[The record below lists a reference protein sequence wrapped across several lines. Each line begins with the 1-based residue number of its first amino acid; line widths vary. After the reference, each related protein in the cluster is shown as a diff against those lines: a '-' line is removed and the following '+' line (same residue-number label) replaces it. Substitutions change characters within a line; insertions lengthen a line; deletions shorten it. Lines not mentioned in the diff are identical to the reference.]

1 MAPCTTRRSGW
12 TAFRS
17 ILADTTPLESP
28 HFRRLW
34 TANIIT
40 VIGSQLNVIVV
51 PAQIYAITGS
61 SAYVGLAGAFGLVPL
76 IVFGLYG
83 GALAD
88 MMDRRRLL
96 MITTVGLIL
105 TAVAFWAQ
113 AAAGLDNVWLLLSI
127 FALQQAFFAVN
138 QPTRTAIT
146 ARIVPDGAVG
156 PAMSLNMT
164 VQQAGAI
171 VGPILGGLLIP
182 VTGFALL
189 YLIDAFCLAATLWAV
204 IKLPALP
211 PGPAPDGGGAP
222 QKTTAG
228 RRRVPGLRSITE
240 GFIYLAAMP
249 ILLMSFVI
257 DLIAMVFGMPRA
269 LIPQIS
275 TVDFGESGDGGL
287 FYALLFAAM
296 PIGAVL
302 GGIFSGAV
310 TRLRHQGAG
319 IVVSVLCWG
328 IAIVVM
334 GLAVNLADGRAGLW
348 AWVAVTAFI
357 IGGVADMFSSVQRS
371 AMLQEAA
378 DDRMRGRLQGVFL
391 VVVVGGPRIADMLH
405 GWAGSVMGAGTA
417 TLLGGVLVVVGTVV
431 AVAFVP
437 SFLKYVPARF
447 THRPENP
454 GSPEQP
460 ESPDR

>member
-1 MAPCTTRRSGW
+1 M
-12 TAFRS
+12 
-17 ILADTTPLESP
+17 LADTTPLQSP

-34 TANIIT
+34 TANIVT
-40 VIGSQLNVIVV
+40 VVGAQLNVIVV
-51 PAQIYAITGS
+51 PAQIYSITGS

-96 MITTVGLIL
+96 MITTVGLIV

-113 AAAGLDNVWLLLSI
+113 AASGVDNVWLLLGI

-146 ARIVPDGAVG
+146 ARIVPEGSVAAAV
-156 PAMSLNMT
+156 SLNMT

-189 YLIDAFCLAATLWAV
+189 YLLDAFCLGATLWAV
-204 IKLPALP
+204 AKLPALP
-211 PGPAPDGGGAP
+211 PDTGGAP
-222 QKTTAG
+222 GASA
-228 RRRVPGLRSITE
+228 RRRRTPGFRSIAE

-275 TVDFGESGDGGL
+275 TVDFGEAGDGGL
-287 FYALLFAAM
+287 FYALLFAAV
-296 PIGAVL
+296 PVGAVL
-302 GGIFSGAV
+302 GGIFSGTV
-310 TRLRHQGAG
+310 TRLRRQGTG
-319 IVVSVLCWG
+319 IVVSVLLWG
-328 IAIVVM
+328 VAVTVM
-334 GLAVNLADGRAGLW
+334 GVAVNLADGRAGLW
-348 AWVAVTAFI
+348 AWVAVIAFVL
-357 IGGVADMFSSVQRS
+357 GGVADMFSSVQRS

-391 VVVVGGPRIADMLH
+391 IVVAGGPRLADMLH
-405 GWAGSVMGAGTA
+405 GWTGSVVGAGTA
-417 TLLGGVLVVVGTVV
+417 TLVGGLLVIVGTIV
-431 AVAFVP
+431 AVAVVP
-437 SFLKYVPARF
+437 SFLAYVPARF
-447 THRPENP
+447 A
-454 GSPEQP
+454 
-460 ESPDR
+460 ESREK

>member
-1 MAPCTTRRSGW
+1 MASRSERRPGR
-12 TAFRS
+12 TALRS
-17 ILADTTPLESP
+17 VLADTTPLQSP

-34 TANIIT
+34 TANIVT
-40 VIGSQLNVIVV
+40 VIGSQLTVVVV
-51 PAQIYAITGS
+51 PAQIYSITGS
-61 SAYVGLAGAFGLVPL
+61 SGFVGLAGAFGLVPL

-96 MITTVGLIL
+96 IITTVGLIA

-146 ARIVPDGAVG
+146 ARIVPEGAVA
-156 PAMSLNMT
+156 PAVSLNMT

-171 VGPILGGLLIP
+171 LGPILGGLLIP
-182 VTGFALL
+182 VTGYSLL
-189 YLIDAFCLAATLWAV
+189 YLVDAFCLAATLWAV
-204 IKLPALP
+204 LKLPALP
-211 PGPAPDGGGAP
+211 PDLSGAGGAGS
-222 QKTTAG
+222 AG
-228 RRRVPGLRSITE
+228 KDASRRRTPGFRSIAE

-257 DLIAMVFGMPRA
+257 DLIAMIFGMPRA

-275 TVDFGESGDGGL
+275 TVDFGEAGDGGL
-287 FYALLFAAM
+287 FYALLWAAV
-296 PIGAVL
+296 PAGAVL

-310 TRLRHQGAG
+310 TRLRHQGVG

-328 IAIVVM
+328 VAIIVM
-334 GLAVNLADGRAGLW
+334 GVAVNLADGRIGLW
-348 AWVAVTAFI
+348 ACVAVFAFV
-357 IGGVADMFSSVQRS
+357 IGGLADMFSSVQRS

-391 VVVVGGPRIADMLH
+391 IVVAGGPRLADMLH
-405 GWAGSVMGAGTA
+405 GWAGSVLGAGTA
-417 TLLGGVLVVVGTVV
+417 TLVGGVLVVIGIVV
-431 AVAFVP
+431 AVAIVP

-447 THRPENP
+447 AER
-454 GSPEQP
+454 
-460 ESPDR
+460 

>member
-1 MAPCTTRRSGW
+1 M
-12 TAFRS
+12 
-17 ILADTTPLESP
+17 LADTTPLQSP

-34 TANIIT
+34 TANIVT
-40 VIGSQLNVIVV
+40 VVGAQLNVIVV
-51 PAQIYAITGS
+51 PAQIYSITGS

-96 MITTVGLIL
+96 MITTVGLIV

-113 AAAGLDNVWLLLSI
+113 AASGVDSVWLLLGI

-146 ARIVPDGAVG
+146 ARIVPEGSVAAAV
-156 PAMSLNMT
+156 SLNMT

-189 YLIDAFCLAATLWAV
+189 YLLDAFCLGATLWAV
-204 IKLPALP
+204 AKLPALP
-211 PGPAPDGGGAP
+211 PDTGGAP
-222 QKTTAG
+222 GASA
-228 RRRVPGLRSITE
+228 RRRRTPGFRSIAE
-240 GFIYLAAMP
+240 GFTYLAAMP

-275 TVDFGESGDGGL
+275 TVDFGEAGDGGL
-287 FYALLFAAM
+287 FYALLFAAV
-296 PIGAVL
+296 PVGAVL
-302 GGIFSGAV
+302 GGIFSGTV
-310 TRLRHQGAG
+310 TRLRRQGTG
-319 IVVSVLCWG
+319 IVVSVLLWG
-328 IAIVVM
+328 VAVTVM
-334 GLAVNLADGRAGLW
+334 GVAVNLADGRAGLW
-348 AWVAVTAFI
+348 AWVAVIAFVL
-357 IGGVADMFSSVQRS
+357 GGVADMFSSVQRS

-391 VVVVGGPRIADMLH
+391 IVVAGGPRLADMLH
-405 GWAGSVMGAGTA
+405 GWAGSVVGAGTA
-417 TLLGGVLVVVGTVV
+417 TLVGGLLVIVGTIV
-431 AVAFVP
+431 AVAVVP
-437 SFLKYVPARF
+437 SFLAYVPARF
-447 THRPENP
+447 A
-454 GSPEQP
+454 
-460 ESPDR
+460 ESREK

>member
-1 MAPCTTRRSGW
+1 MASRSARRSGR

-17 ILADTTPLESP
+17 ILADTTPLQSP

-40 VIGSQLNVIVV
+40 VIGAQLNVIVV
-51 PAQIYAITGS
+51 PAQIYSITGS
-61 SAYVGLAGAFGLVPL
+61 SGYVGLAGAFGLVPL
-76 IVFGLYG
+76 IIFGLYG

-96 MITTVGLIL
+96 MITTIGLIV

-113 AAAGLDNVWLLLSI
+113 AASGVDNVWLLLSI

-146 ARIVPDGAVG
+146 ARIVPDGSIAAAV
-156 PAMSLNMT
+156 SLNMT

-189 YLIDAFCLAATLWAV
+189 YLLDAFCLAATLWAV
-204 IKLPALP
+204 AKLPALP
-211 PGPAPDGGGAP
+211 PDLGDSTAP
-222 QKTTAG
+222 
-228 RRRVPGLRSITE
+228 RRRTPGFRSIAE

-275 TVDFGESGDGGL
+275 TVDFGETGDGGL
-287 FYALLFAAM
+287 FYALLFAAV
-296 PIGAVL
+296 PLGAVL
-302 GGIFSGAV
+302 GGVFSGAV
-310 TRLRHQGAG
+310 TRLRRQGVG

-328 IAIVVM
+328 VAIIIM

-348 AWVAVTAFI
+348 AWVAVVAFV

-391 VVVVGGPRIADMLH
+391 IVVAGGPRLADMLH
-405 GWAGSVMGAGTA
+405 GWAGSLFTAGTA
-417 TLLGGVLVVVGTVV
+417 TLVGGVLVVVGTIV
-431 AVAFVP
+431 AVAVVP
-437 SFLKYVPARF
+437 SFLKYIPARF
-447 THRPENP
+447 AEK
-454 GSPEQP
+454 
-460 ESPDR
+460 

>member
-1 MAPCTTRRSGW
+1 MASRSARRSGRM
-12 TAFRS
+12 AFRS
-17 ILADTTPLESP
+17 ILADTTPLQSP

-34 TANIIT
+34 TANIVT
-40 VIGSQLNVIVV
+40 VIGAQLNVIVV
-51 PAQIYAITGS
+51 PAQIYSITGS
-61 SAYVGLAGAFGLVPL
+61 SGYVGLAGAFGLVPL
-76 IVFGLYG
+76 IIFGLYG

-96 MITTVGLIL
+96 MITTIGLIV

-113 AAAGLDNVWLLLSI
+113 AAAGVDNVWLLLSI

-146 ARIVPDGAVG
+146 ARIVPEGSIAAAV
-156 PAMSLNMT
+156 SLNMT

-189 YLIDAFCLAATLWAV
+189 YLLDAFCLAATLWAV
-204 IKLPALP
+204 AKLPALP
-211 PGPAPDGGGAP
+211 PDLGDSPDAAGA
-222 QKTTAG
+222 TAS
-228 RRRVPGLRSITE
+228 RRRTPGFRSIAE

-275 TVDFGESGDGGL
+275 TVDFGEAGDGGL
-287 FYALLFAAM
+287 FYALLFAAV
-296 PIGAVL
+296 PLGAVL
-302 GGIFSGAV
+302 GGVFSGAV

-328 IAIVVM
+328 VAIIVM

-348 AWVAVTAFI
+348 AWVAVVAFV

-391 VVVVGGPRIADMLH
+391 IVVAGGPRLADMLH
-405 GWAGSVMGAGTA
+405 GWAGSVFTAGTA
-417 TLLGGVLVVVGTVV
+417 TLVGGVLVVVGTIV
-431 AVAFVP
+431 AVAVVP
-437 SFLKYVPARF
+437 SFLKYIPARF
-447 THRPENP
+447 VEK
-454 GSPEQP
+454 
-460 ESPDR
+460 

>member
-1 MAPCTTRRSGW
+1 MVPRSTRRP
-12 TAFRS
+12 TRAALRS
-17 ILADTTPLESP
+17 ILADTTPLQSP

-40 VIGSQLNVIVV
+40 VIGAQLNVIVV

-61 SAYVGLAGAFGLVPL
+61 SGYVGLAGAFGLVPL
-76 IVFGLYG
+76 IIFGLYG

-96 MITTVGLIL
+96 MITTVGLIV
-105 TAVAFWAQ
+105 TAGAFWAQ
-113 AAAGLDNVWLLLSI
+113 AAAGVDNVWLLLSI

-146 ARIVPDGAVG
+146 ARIVPDGSIAAAV
-156 PAMSLNMT
+156 SLNMT

-204 IKLPALP
+204 AKLPALP
-211 PGPAPDGGGAP
+211 PDPGDSTTGSGSSGVPGPQA
-222 QKTTAG
+222 
-228 RRRVPGLRSITE
+228 RRRRTPGFRSIAE
-240 GFIYLAAMP
+240 GFVYLAAMP

-275 TVDFGESGDGGL
+275 TIDFGETGDGGL
-287 FYALLFAAM
+287 FYALLFAAV
-296 PIGAVL
+296 PLGAVL
-302 GGIFSGAV
+302 GGVFSGAV

-319 IVVSVLCWG
+319 IVVAVLCWG
-328 IAIVVM
+328 VAIIVM

-348 AWVAVTAFI
+348 AWVAVVAFV

-391 VVVVGGPRIADMLH
+391 IVVAGGPRLADMLH
-405 GWAGSVMGAGTA
+405 GWAGSTFGAGTA
-417 TLLGGVLVVVGTVV
+417 TLLGGVLVIVGTIV
-431 AVAFVP
+431 AVAVVP
-437 SFLKYVPARF
+437 SFLKYIPARF
-447 THRPENP
+447 NEK
-454 GSPEQP
+454 
-460 ESPDR
+460 

>member
-1 MAPCTTRRSGW
+1 MASRSERRPGGA
-12 TAFRS
+12 AFRS
-17 ILADTTPLESP
+17 MLADTTPLQSP

-40 VIGSQLNVIVV
+40 VVGAQLNIIVV

-96 MITTVGLIL
+96 MITTVGLIV

-113 AAAGLDNVWLLLSI
+113 AASGLDNVWLLLSI

-146 ARIVPDGAVG
+146 ARIVPEGSVAAAV
-156 PAMSLNMT
+156 SLNMT

-189 YLIDAFCLAATLWAV
+189 YLLDALCLAATLWAV
-204 IKLPALP
+204 AKLPALP
-211 PGPAPDGGGAP
+211 PDLGGEPGDAPDA
-222 QKTTAG
+222 TA
-228 RRRVPGLRSITE
+228 RRRRTPGFRSIAE
-240 GFIYLAAMP
+240 GFVYLAAMP

-275 TVDFGESGDGGL
+275 SVDFGETGDGGL
-287 FYALLFAAM
+287 FYALLFAAV
-296 PIGAVL
+296 PLGAVV
-302 GGIFSGAV
+302 GGVFSGTV
-310 TRLRHQGAG
+310 TRLRRQGAG

-328 IAIVVM
+328 AAIIVM
-334 GLAVNLADGRAGLW
+334 GLAVNLADGRVGLW
-348 AWVAVTAFI
+348 AWVAVVAFVV
-357 IGGVADMFSSVQRS
+357 GGVADMFSSVQRS

-391 VVVVGGPRIADMLH
+391 IVVAGGPRLADMLH
-405 GWAGSVMGAGTA
+405 GWAGSVVSAGTA
-417 TLLGGVLVVVGTVV
+417 TLVGGVLVIVGTIV
-431 AVAFVP
+431 AVAGVP
-437 SFLKYVPARF
+437 SFLAYVPARF
-447 THRPENP
+447 TD
-454 GSPEQP
+454 GSEK
-460 ESPDR
+460 

>member
-1 MAPCTTRRSGW
+1 MASRAARRPGRA
-12 TAFRS
+12 AFRS
-17 ILADTTPLESP
+17 MLADTTPLQSP

-40 VIGSQLNVIVV
+40 VVGAQLNVIVV

-96 MITTVGLIL
+96 MITTVGLIV

-113 AAAGLDNVWLLLSI
+113 AAAGVDNVWLLLGI

-146 ARIVPDGAVG
+146 ARIVPEGSVAAAV
-156 PAMSLNMT
+156 SLNMT

-189 YLIDAFCLAATLWAV
+189 YLLDALCLAATLWAV
-204 IKLPALP
+204 TKLPALP
-211 PGPAPDGGGAP
+211 PDPGGAP
-222 QKTTAG
+222 GESPDVTAG
-228 RRRVPGLRSITE
+228 RRRTPGFRSIAE
-240 GFIYLAAMP
+240 GFVYLAAMP

-275 TVDFGESGDGGL
+275 SVDFGETGDGGL
-287 FYALLFAAM
+287 FYALLFAAV
-296 PIGAVL
+296 PLGAVV
-302 GGIFSGAV
+302 GGVFSGTV
-310 TRLRHQGAG
+310 TRMRRQGAG

-328 IAIVVM
+328 AAIIVM
-334 GLAVNLADGRAGLW
+334 GLAVNLADGRVGLW
-348 AWVAVTAFI
+348 AWVAVAAFVV
-357 IGGVADMFSSVQRS
+357 GGVADMFSSVQRS

-391 VVVVGGPRIADMLH
+391 IVVAGGPRLADMLH
-405 GWAGSVMGAGTA
+405 GWAGSVVSAGTA
-417 TLLGGVLVVVGTVV
+417 TLVGGVLVIVGTIV
-431 AVAFVP
+431 AVAVVP
-437 SFLKYVPARF
+437 SFLAYVPARF
-447 THRPENP
+447 TDGREK
-454 GSPEQP
+454 
-460 ESPDR
+460 

>member
-1 MAPCTTRRSGW
+1 MASRSERRPGGA
-12 TAFRS
+12 AFRS
-17 ILADTTPLESP
+17 MLADTTPLQSP

-34 TANIIT
+34 TANVIT
-40 VIGSQLNVIVV
+40 VVGAQLNIIVV

-96 MITTVGLIL
+96 MITTVGLIV

-113 AAAGLDNVWLLLSI
+113 AASGLDNVWLLLSI

-146 ARIVPDGAVG
+146 ARIVPEGSVAAAV
-156 PAMSLNMT
+156 SLNMT

-189 YLIDAFCLAATLWAV
+189 YLLDAVCLAATLWAV
-204 IKLPALP
+204 TKLPALP
-211 PGPAPDGGGAP
+211 PDLGGEPGDAPD
-222 QKTTAG
+222 TTA
-228 RRRVPGLRSITE
+228 RRRRTPGFRSIAE
-240 GFIYLAAMP
+240 GFVYLAAMP

-275 TVDFGESGDGGL
+275 SVDFGENGDGGL
-287 FYALLFAAM
+287 FYALLFAAV
-296 PIGAVL
+296 PLGAVV
-302 GGIFSGAV
+302 GGVFSGTV
-310 TRLRHQGAG
+310 TRLRRQGAG

-328 IAIVVM
+328 AAIIVM
-334 GLAVNLADGRAGLW
+334 GLAVNLADGRVGLW
-348 AWVAVTAFI
+348 AWVAVVAFVV
-357 IGGVADMFSSVQRS
+357 GGVADMFSSVQRS

-391 VVVVGGPRIADMLH
+391 IVVAGGPRLADMLH
-405 GWAGSVMGAGTA
+405 GWAGSVVSAGTA
-417 TLLGGVLVVVGTVV
+417 TLVGGVLVIVGTIV
-431 AVAFVP
+431 AVAVVP
-437 SFLKYVPARF
+437 SFLAYVPARF
-447 THRPENP
+447 TD
-454 GSPEQP
+454 GSEK
-460 ESPDR
+460 

>member
-1 MAPCTTRRSGW
+1 MAPRPAPRRGW
-12 TAFRS
+12 SAFRS

-40 VIGSQLNVIVV
+40 VIGAQLNIVVV
-51 PAQIYAITGS
+51 PAQIWAITGS
-61 SAYVGLAGAFGLVPL
+61 SGYVGLAGAFGLVPL
-76 IVFGLYG
+76 IIFGLYG

-96 MITTVGLIL
+96 MITTVGLIV

-113 AAAGLDNVWLLLSI
+113 AAAGVDNVWLLLSI

-146 ARIVPDGAVG
+146 ARIVPEGAIG

-171 VGPILGGLLIP
+171 VGPIVGGLMIP

-204 IKLPALP
+204 IKLPSLP
-211 PGPAPDGGGAP
+211 PDPGDAVGPKPSG
-222 QKTTAG
+222 
-228 RRRVPGLRSITE
+228 RRVPGVRGIAE

-257 DLIAMVFGMPRA
+257 DLIAMIFGMPRA

-275 TVDFGESGDGGL
+275 TVDFGEAGDGGL

-296 PIGAVL
+296 PAGAVL

-328 IAIVVM
+328 VAIVVM

-348 AWVAVTAFI
+348 AWVAVIAFVV
-357 IGGVADMFSSVQRS
+357 GGVADMFSSVQRS

-391 VVVVGGPRIADMLH
+391 IVVAGGPRLADMLH
-405 GWAGSVMGAGTA
+405 GWAGSAMGAGTA
-417 TLLGGVLVVVGTVV
+417 TLVGGVLVVVGTVV
-431 AVAFVP
+431 AVAIVP
-437 SFLKYVPARF
+437 SFLRYVPDRF
-447 THRPENP
+447 TRPD
-454 GSPEQP
+454 S
-460 ESPDR
+460 